1 MSFRGEKSIN
11 KNPREQEEYIMS
23 KRVGIVGAGVTPF
36 KGTWTE
42 KTYYELAQM
51 ATREAVF
58 NAQIEIKDVDAA
70 FYGIYNDIFERA
82 AIPEHAIHGLLGM
95 QNKFGVRITTGGATG
110 AYTMSAAHAYLAAG
124 RFKTA
129 LVLGV
134 EKATDCFDFSSMS
147 ATPEVIKSIGWSG
160 DSFFEQPIGWSA
172 SDSYAEVVLGYM
184 DEHPEDLKPEITAQ
198 ISAQLSQQ
206 VKGNKY
212 AQRQFDQVTPE
223 EVMNSRMVVY
233 PFKELE
239 ICVYTEGAAALILAE
254 EESAKAI
261 SRTNGTP
268 IVWITGVGEANE
280 HSFAGKRHKDMSRIM
295 SDYYA
300 SHRAYEMAGIKDP
313 RKSVDIIELHDAF
326 VHQLEISMAE
336 FGFVPLGRA
345 DSLIEEGL
353 MTPGG
358 RYSVNPSGGLIYCG
372 HAVGASNIMSA
383 WSARNELVKKNL
395 KTALVHG
402 TGSTVAQYTACL
414 IFEHE

>member
-1 MSFRGEKSIN
+1 M
-11 KNPREQEEYIMS
+11 P
-23 KRVGIVGAGVTPF
+23 KRVGIVGAAVTPF
-36 KGTWTE
+36 KASWRE

-51 ATREAVF
+51 ATREAVKD
-58 NAQIEIKDVDAA
+58 ARISIKDVDAA

-95 QNKFGVRITTGGATG
+95 QNKFGTRISTGGATG

-134 EKATDCFDFSSMS
+134 EKCTDCFDFSSMS

-160 DSFFEQPIGWSA
+160 DSFFEQAIGWSA
-172 SDSYAEVVLGYM
+172 SDSYAEVVLAYM
-184 DEHPEDLKPEITAQ
+184 DEHPGDLKPEITAA
-198 ISAQLSQQ
+198 IASQLSEQ
-206 VKGNKY
+206 VKGNTY

-223 EVMNSRMVVY
+223 EVMNSRLVVY

-254 EESAKAI
+254 EETAKAI
-261 SRTNGTP
+261 SRNNGTP
-268 IVWITGVGEANE
+268 IIWITGLGEANE
-280 HSFAGKRHKDMSRIM
+280 HSYAGKNQKIMSRIM
-295 SDYYA
+295 SDHYA
-300 SHRAYEMAGIKDP
+300 SHRAYEMAGIAHP
-313 RKSVDIIELHDAF
+313 TKSIDIVELHDAF

-336 FGFVPLGRA
+336 FGLVPLGRA
-345 DSLIEEGL
+345 DSLIEDGL

-358 RYSVNPSGGLIYCG
+358 KYLVNPCGGLIFCG

-383 WSARNELVKKNL
+383 WSARNELINRKL
-395 KTALVHG
+395 HTALVHG
-402 TGSTVAQYTACL
+402 TGSTIAQYTCCL
-414 IFEHE
+414 ILEHE

>member
-1 MSFRGEKSIN
+1 
-11 KNPREQEEYIMS
+11 MS
-23 KRVGIVGAGVTPF
+23 KRVGIIGAGVTPF
-36 KGTWTE
+36 KGTWRE

-51 ATREAVF
+51 ATREAIKD
-58 NAQIEIKDVDAA
+58 AGIEIRDVDAA
-70 FYGIYNDIFERA
+70 FYGIYNDIFERT

-95 QNKFGVRITTGGATG
+95 QNKFGIRITNGGATG

-172 SDSYAEVVLGYM
+172 SDSYAEVVLAYM
-184 DEHPEDLKPEITAQ
+184 DEYPGDLKPEVTAQ
-198 ISAQLSQQ
+198 ISSLLSEQ
-206 VKGNKY
+206 VRNNNY

-223 EVMNSRMVVY
+223 EVINSRLVVY

-239 ICVYTEGAAALILAE
+239 ICVYTEGAAALIFAE
-254 EESAKAI
+254 EETAKAI
-261 SRTNGTP
+261 SENTGNP
-268 IVWITGVGEANE
+268 VVWITGVGEANE
-280 HSFAGKRHKDMSRIM
+280 SSFAGKNQKNMSRIM

-300 SHRAYEMAGIKDP
+300 SHRAYDMAGIKDP
-313 RKSVDIIELHDAF
+313 VKSIDIVELHDAF

-336 FGFVPLGRA
+336 FGLVPLGNA
-345 DSLIEEGL
+345 DSLIEDGL
-353 MTPGG
+353 MTAGG
-358 RYSVNPSGGLIYCG
+358 RYAVNPCGGLIYCG

-383 WSARNELVKKNL
+383 WSARNELIKRDL

-402 TGSTVAQYTACL
+402 TGSTIAQYTACL
-414 IFEHE
+414 VLEHE

>member
-1 MSFRGEKSIN
+1 
-11 KNPREQEEYIMS
+11 MS

-36 KGTWTE
+36 KGRWVE

-51 ATREAVF
+51 ATREAVR
-58 NAQIEIKDVDAA
+58 DAGISIQDIDA
-70 FYGIYNDIFERA
+70 VFYGIYNDIFERA
-82 AIPEHAIHGLLGM
+82 AIPEHALHGLLGM
-95 QNKFGVRITTGGATG
+95 QNKFGIRITTGGATG
-110 AYTMSAAHAYLAAG
+110 AYTISAAHAYLSAG
-124 RFKTA
+124 RFRTA

-172 SDSYAEVVLGYM
+172 SDSYAEVVLAYM
-184 DEHPEDLKPEITAQ
+184 DEHPGDLKPEITAQ
-198 ISAQLSQQ
+198 ISSLLSQQ
-206 VKGNKY
+206 VKTNRY

-254 EESAKAI
+254 EETARAI
-261 SRTNGTP
+261 SKASGKP
-268 IVWITGVGEANE
+268 VVWITGVGEANE
-280 HSFAGKRHKDMSRIM
+280 HSFAGKNQKIMSRIM

-300 SHRAYEMAGIKDP
+300 SRRAYEMAGIKDP
-313 RKSVDIIELHDAF
+313 TKSIQVVELHDAF

-336 FGFVPLGRA
+336 FGLVPLGRA
-345 DSLIEEGL
+345 DSLIEDGL
-353 MTPGG
+353 MLEGG
-358 RYSVNPSGGLIYCG
+358 KYLVNPCGGLIYCG

-383 WSARNELVKKNL
+383 WSARNELIKRGL
-395 KTALVHG
+395 HTALVHG
-402 TGSTVAQYTACL
+402 TGSTVAQYTVCL
-414 IFEHE
+414 ILEHE

>member
-1 MSFRGEKSIN
+1 
-11 KNPREQEEYIMS
+11 MS

-36 KGTWTE
+36 KGAWKE
-42 KTYYELAQM
+42 KTYYELAQW
-51 ATREAVF
+51 ATREAVKDARIHI
-58 NAQIEIKDVDAA
+58 NDVDAV
-70 FYGIYNDIFERA
+70 FYGIYNDIFERT
-82 AIPEHAIHGLLGM
+82 AIPEHALHGLLGM
-95 QNKFGVRITTGGATG
+95 QNKFGIRITTGGATG

-134 EKATDCFDFSSMS
+134 EKATDCFDFQSMS

-160 DSFFEQPIGWSA
+160 DSFFEQPIGWTA
-172 SDSYAEVVLGYM
+172 SDSYAEVVLAYM
-184 DEHPEDLKPEITAQ
+184 DEHPGDLKPEITAQ
-198 ISAQLSQQ
+198 ISALLSQQ
-206 VKGNKY
+206 VRNNPY

-223 EVMNSRMVVY
+223 EVMNSRLVVY

-254 EESAKAI
+254 EDTAKAI
-261 SRTNGTP
+261 ARNNGTP
-268 IVWITGVGEANE
+268 VIWITGVGEANE
-280 HSFAGKRHKDMSRIM
+280 HSFAGKNQKVMSRIM

-300 SHRAYEMAGIKDP
+300 SHRAYEMAGIQDP
-313 RKSVDIIELHDAF
+313 AKTIDIVELHDAF

-336 FGFVPLGRA
+336 FGLAPLGRA
-345 DSLIEEGL
+345 NALIEEGL

-358 RYSVNPSGGLIYCG
+358 KYIVNPCGGLIYCG

-383 WSARNELVKKNL
+383 WSARNEMTKRKK

-402 TGSTVAQYTACL
+402 TGSTIAQYTACL
-414 IFEHE
+414 ILEHD

>member
-1 MSFRGEKSIN
+1 
-11 KNPREQEEYIMS
+11 MS

-36 KGTWTE
+36 KGTWRE

-51 ATREAVF
+51 ATREAVKD
-58 NAQIEIKDVDAA
+58 AQVPIQDVDAA
-70 FYGIYNDIFERA
+70 FYGIYNDIFERT

-95 QNKFGVRITTGGATG
+95 QNKFGIRITTGGATG

-172 SDSYAEVVLGYM
+172 SDSYAEVVLAYK

-206 VKGNKY
+206 VRDNEH
-212 AQRQFDQVTPE
+212 AQRQFDQVTAE
-223 EVMNSRMVVY
+223 EVLNSRLVVY
-233 PFKELE
+233 PFRELE
-239 ICVYTEGAAALILAE
+239 ICVYSEGAAALILAE
-254 EESAKAI
+254 EDTARAI
-261 SRTNGTP
+261 SKNTGNP
-268 IVWITGVGEANE
+268 VVWITGVGESNE
-280 HSFAGKRHKDMSRIM
+280 HSFAGKNQKVMSRIM
-295 SDYYA
+295 SDHDA
-300 SHRAYEMAGIKDP
+300 SHRAYGMAGIEDP
-313 RKSVDIIELHDAF
+313 TKSIQIVELHDAF

-336 FGFVPLGRA
+336 FGLAPLGNA
-345 DSLIEEGL
+345 DSLIEENL

-358 RYSVNPSGGLIYCG
+358 KYLVNPCGGLIYCG

-383 WSARNELVKKNL
+383 WSARNELIKRNL

-402 TGSTVAQYTACL
+402 TGSTIAQYTACL

>member
-1 MSFRGEKSIN
+1 M
-11 KNPREQEEYIMS
+11 P
-23 KRVGIVGAGVTPF
+23 KRVGIVGAAVTPF
-36 KGTWTE
+36 KASWRE

-51 ATREAVF
+51 ATREAVKD
-58 NAQIEIKDVDAA
+58 AQISIKDVDAA

-95 QNKFGVRITTGGATG
+95 QNKFGTRISTGGATG

-134 EKATDCFDFSSMS
+134 EKCTDCFDFSSMS

-160 DSFFEQPIGWSA
+160 DSFFEQVIGWSA
-172 SDSYAEVVLGYM
+172 SDSYAEVVLAYM
-184 DEHPEDLKPEITAQ
+184 DEHPGDLKPEITAR
-198 ISAQLSQQ
+198 IASQLSEQ

-223 EVMNSRMVVY
+223 EVMNSRLVVY

-254 EESAKAI
+254 EETAEAI
-261 SRTNGTP
+261 SRNNGSP
-268 IVWITGVGEANE
+268 IVWITGLGEANE
-280 HSFAGKRHKDMSRIM
+280 HSFAGKNQKIMSRIM
-295 SDYYA
+295 SDHYA
-300 SHRAYEMAGIKDP
+300 SHRAYEMAGIADP
-313 RKSVDIIELHDAF
+313 TETIEIVELHDAF
-326 VHQLEISMAE
+326 VHQLGISMTE
-336 FGFVPLGRA
+336 FGLVPIGKA
-345 DSLIEEGL
+345 DSLIEDGL

-358 RYSVNPSGGLIYCG
+358 KYLVNPCGGLIFSG

-383 WSARNELVKKNL
+383 WSARNELIKRKL
-395 KTALVHG
+395 RTALVHG
-402 TGSTVAQYTACL
+402 TGSTIAQYTCCL
-414 IFEHE
+414 ILEHE

>member
-1 MSFRGEKSIN
+1 
-11 KNPREQEEYIMS
+11 MS

-36 KGTWTE
+36 KGTWRE

-51 ATREAVF
+51 ATREAVKD
-58 NAQIEIKDVDAA
+58 AQVPIQDVDAA
-70 FYGIYNDIFERA
+70 FYGIYNDIFERT

-95 QNKFGVRITTGGATG
+95 QNKFGIRITNGGATG

-172 SDSYAEVVLGYM
+172 SDSYAEVVLAYK

-206 VKGNKY
+206 VRDNEH
-212 AQRQFDQVTPE
+212 AQRQFDQVTAE
-223 EVMNSRMVVY
+223 EVLNSRLVAY
-233 PFKELE
+233 PFRELE
-239 ICVYTEGAAALILAE
+239 ICVYSEGAAALILAE
-254 EESAKAI
+254 EDTARAI
-261 SRTNGTP
+261 SKNTGTP
-268 IVWITGVGEANE
+268 VVWITGMGESNE
-280 HSFAGKRHKDMSRIM
+280 HSFAGKNQKVMSRIM
-295 SDYYA
+295 SDHDA
-300 SHRAYEMAGIKDP
+300 SHRAYGMAGIEDP
-313 RKSVDIIELHDAF
+313 TKSIQIVELHDAF

-336 FGFVPLGRA
+336 FGLAPLGNA
-345 DSLIEEGL
+345 DSLIEENL

-358 RYSVNPSGGLIYCG
+358 KYLVNPCGGLIYCG

-383 WSARNELVKKNL
+383 WSARNELIKRNL
-395 KTALVHG
+395 KTALLHG
-402 TGSTVAQYTACL
+402 TGSTIAQYTACMIL
-414 IFEHE
+414 EHE

>member
-1 MSFRGEKSIN
+1 M
-11 KNPREQEEYIMS
+11 P
-23 KRVGIVGAGVTPF
+23 KRVGIVGADVTPF
-36 KGTWTE
+36 KGTWRE

-51 ATREAVF
+51 ATREAVKD
-58 NAQIEIKDVDAA
+58 AQINIADVDAV
-70 FYGIYNDIFERA
+70 FYGIYNDIFEKA

-95 QNKFGVRITTGGATG
+95 QNKFGIRITTGGATG
-110 AYTMSAAHAYLAAG
+110 AYTMSAAHAYIAAG

-134 EKATDCFDFSSMS
+134 EKATDCFDFLSMS

-172 SDSYAEVVLGYM
+172 SDSYAEVVLAYM
-184 DEHPEDLKPEITAQ
+184 DEYPGDLKPEITAQ
-198 ISAQLSQQ
+198 ISALLSQH
-206 VKGNKY
+206 VRSNTY

-223 EVMNSRMVVY
+223 EVMNSRLVVY

-239 ICVYTEGAAALILAE
+239 ICVYSEGAAALIMAE
-254 EESAKAI
+254 EETAKAI
-261 SRTNGTP
+261 AKNNGSP
-268 IVWITGVGEANE
+268 IIWITGVGEANE
-280 HSFAGKRHKDMSRIM
+280 HSFAGKNQKVMSRIM

-300 SHRAYEMAGIKDP
+300 SHRAYEMAGVKDP
-313 RKSVDIIELHDAF
+313 TKTIEIVELHDAF

-336 FGFVPLGRA
+336 FGLVPLGKA
-345 DSLIEEGL
+345 DSLIEDGL

-358 RYSVNPSGGLIYCG
+358 KYVVNPCGGLIYSG

-383 WSARNELVKKNL
+383 WSARRELIQRKL

-402 TGSTVAQYTACL
+402 TGSTIAQFTACMIL
-414 IFEHE
+414 EHE

>member
-1 MSFRGEKSIN
+1 MA
-11 KNPREQEEYIMS
+11 

-36 KGTWTE
+36 KGTWRE

-51 ATREAVF
+51 ATREAVQD
-58 NAQIEIKDVDAA
+58 AQIHINDVDAA
-70 FYGIYNDIFERA
+70 FYGIYNDIFERT
-82 AIPEHAIHGLLGM
+82 AIPEHALHGLLGM
-95 QNKFGVRITTGGATG
+95 QNKFGIRVTTGGATG
-110 AYTMSAAHAYLAAG
+110 AYTMSAAHAYVAAG

-134 EKATDCFDFSSMS
+134 EKATDCFDFLSMS

-172 SDSYAEVVLGYM
+172 SDSYAEVVLAYM
-184 DEHPEDLKPEITAQ
+184 DEHPGDLKPEITAQ

-206 VKGNKY
+206 VRSNPH

-223 EVMNSRMVVY
+223 EVMNSRLVVY

-239 ICVYTEGAAALILAE
+239 ICVYTEGAAAVILAE
-254 EESAKAI
+254 EETAKAI
-261 SRTNGTP
+261 SKNSGQP
-268 IVWITGVGEANE
+268 VVWITGVGEANE
-280 HSFAGKRHKDMSRIM
+280 HSFAGKQQKNMSRIM
-295 SDYYA
+295 SDYHA
-300 SHRAYEMAGIKDP
+300 SHRAYEMAGIQDP
-313 RKSVDIIELHDAF
+313 TQAVDIVELHDAF

-336 FGFVPLGRA
+336 FGLVPLGKA
-345 DSLIEEGL
+345 DALIEEDL

-358 RYSVNPSGGLIYCG
+358 RYVVNPCGGLIYSG

-383 WSARNELVKKNL
+383 WSARNELIQRKL

-402 TGSTVAQYTACL
+402 TGSTIAQFTACMIL
-414 IFEHE
+414 ENQ